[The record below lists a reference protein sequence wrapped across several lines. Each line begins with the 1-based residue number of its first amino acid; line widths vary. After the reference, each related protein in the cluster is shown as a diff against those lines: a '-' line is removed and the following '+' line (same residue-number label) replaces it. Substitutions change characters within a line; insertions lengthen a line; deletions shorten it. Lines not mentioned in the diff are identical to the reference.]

1 LIYNTIRENT
11 FDNIYYLSE
20 LLREINEKIDKVL
33 GKHTYIDM
41 YVKNKNIVIIAE
53 EKYFSQIEDL
63 VRNYYVSGL
72 NYQSAYYS
80 TLAYQESINL
90 VKFEIV

>member
-1 LIYNTIRENT
+1 MIYNTIRENT

-63 VRNYYVSGL
+63 VRNHYVSGL